1 MQGGEDGRNR
11 VVRTRRVRLLK
22 SRLQAK
28 EKVDGYGAVLVPI
41 VLVHLNREAVK
52 LDSPGQAQRRPG
64 LTFRVRPPN
73 PERVPRG
80 PVRPLQGRDT
90 IIEHRP
96 RASPGGYAA
105 LACPGLSC
113 VTLSASAVH
122 GQQVRNKIGTRNG
135 HLLLDRFSGPHG
147 VCRLQYGCC
156 QKTQVPFYSSI
167 ASCNLR
173 IARIQSIC
181 TAGRERPMRS
191 ATSSKGNRWR
201 LRRTMTS

>member
-1 MQGGEDGRNR
+1 MSCRIEK
-11 VVRTRRVRLLK
+11 VRTRLMRQTRCRPLK

-64 LTFRVRPPN
+64 STFRVRPPN

-90 IIEHRP
+90 IIEHQP

-105 LACPGLSC
+105 LARPGLSC
-113 VTLSASAVH
+113 ATLSASTVH

-135 HLLLDRFSGPHG
+135 HLLLDRFSGPDE
-147 VCRLQYGCC
+147 VC
-156 QKTQVPFYSSI
+156 
-167 ASCNLR
+167 
-173 IARIQSIC
+173 
-181 TAGRERPMRS
+181 
-191 ATSSKGNRWR
+191 
-201 LRRTMTS
+201 